1 MYRKK
6 VNKMTKL
13 RILQL
18 SDIHNVVCP
27 RAMDDF
33 KTMRSGLLKDIKNY
47 CECYDCHFDAVLIC
61 GDIAFSGKNDEYEK
75 SKIFIGEICKNVG
88 CKQCQVFVV
97 PGNHDKLRKEGKPSL
112 RKILNWGFTH
122 LDNREDM
129 FRVLMKEEPDMLCNL
144 YLPFKHYLD
153 FCKSFDNIEP
163 IMQKCINDSGDEFF
177 HIDYDAD
184 EMFWKS
190 DLAQDFHG
198 YQVNLVGL
206 NSALSCDENDWSP
219 DWKPEGHKMY
229 LSVFAHNNLDLPNN
243 KSINILM
250 MHHPMSFI
258 VKGAELQN
266 KFDELFAIQFYGHVH
281 VADSSQAKTG
291 GAVRVFSGA
300 MQPPVGANEEEKKK
314 YIPIYNI
321 VELDMSDGDEKQLRV
336 NLIVNKWNINN
347 FVRDEEHC
355 KEYFVDL
362 PKEENRW
369 KHENKTPVL
378 PDGISIREIRCLYS
392 DHMNHKKI
400 INMMYDNLYDSSQ
413 NDYCNDRKFI
423 AKVYADNKWVE
434 LWHLLNS

>member
-6 VNKMTKL
+6 VKKMTKI

-18 SDIHNVVCP
+18 SDIHNVACP

-33 KTMRSGLLKDIKNY
+33 KTMRNGLLKDIKDY
-47 CECYDCHFDAVLIC
+47 CKCYSCRFDAVLIC
-61 GDIAFSGKNDEYEK
+61 GDIAFSGKNEEYEK
-75 SKIFIGEICKNVG
+75 SKTFIDEICKNVG
-88 CKQCQVFVV
+88 CKPCQVFVV
-97 PGNHDKLRKEGKPSL
+97 PGNHDKLRKAGKPSL
-112 RKILNWGFTH
+112 RKILNWGLTH
-122 LDNREDM
+122 LDDREDM
-129 FRVLMKEEPDMLCNL
+129 FKVLIEEEPDMLCNL
-144 YLPFKHYLD
+144 YVPFKNYLD

-163 IMQKCINDSGDEFF
+163 IMQKCIDDTRDESFC
-177 HIDYDAD
+177 IDYDED
-184 EMFWKS
+184 KMFWES
-190 DLAQDFHG
+190 DLARNFHG
-198 YQVNLVGL
+198 YQINLVGF
-206 NSALSCDENDWSP
+206 NSALSCDENDWTP
-219 DWKPEGHKMY
+219 DWKPDGHKMY
-229 LSVFAHNNLDLPNN
+229 LSVFAHNNLDLSNN

-355 KEYFVDL
+355 KEYLVDL

-369 KHENKTPVL
+369 EHENKTPVL
-378 PDGISIREIRCLYS
+378 PDGVSIREIRCLYN
-392 DHMNHKKI
+392 DNMNHKKI
-400 INMMYDNLYDSSQ
+400 IIKMYDGLYDSSK
-413 NDYCNDRKFI
+413 NDYYNDRKFL
-423 AKVYADNKWVE
+423 AKVDADNRWGE